1 VHNRE
6 IMKTRMFSLFLAAI
20 VGFGLPGQ
28 AQGSFGS
35 SFSPNE
41 VKNAREKGDVVS
53 LKSIFK
59 RLKTRHGGHQIDAN
73 LFNKDGKQVYVID
86 WMTGRGERVRFD
98 VDAKSGRVLSSN

>member
-1 VHNRE
+1 
-6 IMKTRMFSLFLAAI
+6 MKTGLLALTLAAFI
-20 VGFGLPGQ
+20 GLGLPAQ
-28 AQGSFGS
+28 AQGSFGN

-59 RLKTRHGGHQIDAN
+59 SLKSRHGGHQIDAN
-73 LFNKDGKQVYVID
+73 LFNKSGKQVYVID
-86 WMTGRGERVRFD
+86 WITGRGERIRFD